1 MADSSDDSSYSKTI
15 FKFSWIIVVIVALVV
30 AGIFYS
36 RWQENRDIAEK
47 AAEQQREQAR
57 RVAEG
62 LGGSNFEIMSF
73 YASPGA
79 IHRGDSVEICYG
91 VSNAKTVEIEPKL
104 PEGTWPSPARC
115 IAAEPKKTTTY
126 TLTATNVVGQK
137 KTSSLTIEVQ

>member
-1 MADSSDDSSYSKTI
+1 MADSGGAHFKAI
-15 FKFSWIIVVIVALVV
+15 FRFSWIIVAIVALIVV
-30 AGIFYS
+30 GIFYS
-36 RWQENRDIAEK
+36 RWQENRDIAER

-91 VSNAKTVEIEPKL
+91 VSNAKTVEIEPRL
-104 PEGTWPSPARC
+104 PEDTWPSPTRC
-115 IAAEPKKTTTY
+115 IAAQPKKTTTY
-126 TLTATNVVGQK
+126 TLTATNAAGQR
-137 KTSSLTIEVQ
+137 KTSSLTVNVQ

>member
-1 MADSSDDSSYSKTI
+1 MADGSDGSSHYRTI
-15 FKFSWIIVVIVALVV
+15 LKLSWIVVLIVALVV

-36 RWQENRDIAEK
+36 RWQENRDIAAK

-57 RVAEG
+57 AVAEG

-79 IHRGDSVEICYG
+79 IHRGDSVEVCYG
-91 VSNAKTVEIEPKL
+91 VSNAKTVDVEPKL
-104 PEGTWPSPARC
+104 PEETWPSPDRC
-115 IAAEPKKTTTY
+115 VSVEPKKTTTY
-126 TLTATNVVGQK
+126 TLTATNAAGQK